1 MKLLNVGCGGQRP
14 QDATWINLDELRKH
28 LDVGT
33 PERTNLDK
41 EHNYVE
47 HTLLAGPMPFQDIF
61 DGVLIQ
67 HVVEHFNCFDAVTV
81 LEDCRRVL
89 KPGGLLVVSVP
100 DASYFLSVYEKDTR
114 DRAIELF
121 GESISG
127 AWQDSH
133 YTRFFDYALF
143 HREHK
148 QLLTFDSL
156 RCLVLKAGFTLDG
169 FKVAIGQDRSRQ
181 AVVDALRSQLNR
193 LKFSTILWC
202 AK

>member
-67 HVVEHFNCFDAVTV
+67 HVVEHFDCHDAVAV
-81 LEDCRRVL
+81 LKDCYRVL
-89 KPGGLLVVSVP
+89 KPGGVLVASVP
-100 DASYFLSVYEKDTR
+100 NSSYFIDVYEHDTAE
-114 DRAIELF
+114 RAVELF
-121 GESISG
+121 GEPISEP
-127 AWQDSH
+127 WH
-133 YTRFFDYALF
+133 PRFFDYALF
-143 HREHK
+143 HKNHK
-148 QLLTFDSL
+148 QVLTFDSL
-156 RCLVLKAGFTLDG
+156 RCLALKAGFTLDG

-181 AVVDALRSQLNR
+181 AVVDALRCQLNR